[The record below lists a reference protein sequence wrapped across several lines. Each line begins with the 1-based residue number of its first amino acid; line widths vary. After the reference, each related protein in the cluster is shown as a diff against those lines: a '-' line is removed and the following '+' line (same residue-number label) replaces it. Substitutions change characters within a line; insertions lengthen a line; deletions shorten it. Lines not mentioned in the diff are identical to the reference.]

1 MTTQEK
7 IAKHLG
13 VNVNEPFMVSEWGH
27 NPFHVDPNL
36 GLVTHDGDRVSNALL
51 QEIFFGDVHII
62 KLDKRKFT
70 IPSRMYQYVDCYLK
84 DELIKECIELE
95 KFSDRSFYDRII
107 DVAENMAIK
116 HKGDIKY
123 IYQFKDYIDDF
134 LDVATDD
141 SFAGVS
147 YLVDMNRIFLAHSL
161 DKIIINNYLTTIGFN
176 ILAKYVQTVGLDTI
190 KTTNE
195 VEHIIEEVT
204 REMDVDDT
212 QQDIINKLIEKVN
225 TNGQVNSNS

>member
-13 VNVNEPFMVSEWGH
+13 VNINEPFRISEWGH

-36 GLVTHDGDRVSNALL
+36 GLVTHDGNRVSNALL
-51 QEIFFGDVHII
+51 QEIFFGDIHVI

-70 IPSRMYQYVDCYLK
+70 IPTRMYQYVDCYLK

-95 KFSDRSFYDRII
+95 KPSDKPFYDRII
-107 DVAENMAIK
+107 DIAENMAVEYK
-116 HKGDIKY
+116 NDIRY

-134 LDVATDD
+134 LSIATDEN
-141 SFAGVS
+141 FMGVT
-147 YLVDMNRIFLAHSL
+147 YLADMNRVFLAHSL

-176 ILAKYVQTVGLDTI
+176 ILAKYVQTIGLDTI
-190 KTTNE
+190 KTMGE
-195 VEHIIEEVT
+195 VEHIMEEIA
-204 REMDVDDT
+204 REMDVDET

-225 TNGQVNSNS
+225 TNGQANSNS